1 MRGILTFLRDDRGSQ
16 TIEFILWIPIFVAL
30 LTIVIDATTLY
41 LTHTEMSNVARDTA
55 RRITTGHIMN
65 KTDAEAHAAS
75 AMGLRDYPYVVS
87 ATNDLNTGV
96 EVVIAVNVK
105 DMSIISFL
113 SPLTILGGTITSR
126 VVMRP
131 DPDIPFDT
139 SSGGEGQGEI

>member
-55 RRITTGHIMN
+55 RRMTAGYILN
-65 KTDAEAHAAS
+65 KADAEAHAAS
-75 AMGLRDYPYVVS
+75 AMNLRDYPYVVS
-87 ATNDLNTGV
+87 AAYDLNTGV
-96 EVVIAVNVK
+96 EVVIAVKVK
-105 DMSIISFL
+105 DMSIIGYL

-139 SSGGEGQGEI
+139 SDGGKGKG

>member
-1 MRGILTFLRDDRGSQ
+1 MHGILTFLRDDRGSQ

-55 RRITTGHIMN
+55 RRMTAGYILSEAE
-65 KTDAEAHAAS
+65 AEAHAAS
-75 AMGLRDYPYVVS
+75 AMSLRNYPYVVS
-87 ATNDLNTGV
+87 TNYDLNTGV

-105 DMSIISFL
+105 DMSIIGYL

-139 SSGGEGQGEI
+139 GGGGKGQG

>member
-16 TIEFILWIPIFVAL
+16 TIEIILWIPIFVAL

-75 AMGLRDYPYVVS
+75 AMSLRDYPYVVS

-96 EVVIAVNVK
+96 EVVISVNVK
-105 DMSIISFL
+105 DMSIIGYL
-113 SPLTILGGTITSR
+113 TPLTILGGTITSR